1 MARHLVY
8 ASLLAA
14 SAFHCKAYSACV
26 TTTGFGDPYNPASG
40 ESVSC
45 SSAAPNPD
53 PQRIDAVAGSSNV
66 SVSVAQG
73 AALSVAGADAVRLRN
88 TSTLTNAGQMSAAAG
103 FAGVSLAGNGNTL
116 TNTGTITGGTGVL
129 GAGSGNAVVNRG
141 AITGTAGAGVSL
153 TGGDSS
159 LVNSGSIAGSGAI
172 AVQFGAGADSFTM
185 EGGTIQGA
193 VSQGDGRNRA
203 AISGGTITGAVTQG
217 NMSDD
222 FRMTGGQIGS
232 LAQGDTRDTFFMSG
246 GTIVGAFEDGDVAT
260 MTGGTIGRVDM
271 KLDNNIFDMSGGA
284 IRGNLVAGFGND
296 TIRLSDGV
304 IGGNISVSGGTDSL
318 TITGGRLEGSA
329 LMSFGSDTLSWD
341 GGGTVLGRID
351 MGPDSDTATLRN
363 LGATQL
369 APTASFDGGL
379 GTDTL
384 TLDNTQAGG
393 VARFANWESVALQRG
408 SGLAMDGDLVLGDS
422 GTGTGALTLDATST
436 LKAVPGTAAAIRAM
450 TAGQLASVTN
460 AGTIDL
466 TGGGAANRLTIA
478 GNYTGNGGT
487 LKVDAV
493 LAGDVAAA
501 DRLIVSQGRIGG
513 QSLLSVN
520 NLGGAG
526 SATVTDGIMV
536 VQATNGATS
545 DAAAFSMP
553 QTVKAGPYQYFLYK
567 GGVSAGSQENWYLR
581 STIPVVAP
589 PAVPGEPQQ
598 PVPEQARGAPVVLP
612 PAIVLAQP
620 QATPAEVPIYRPE
633 VAVQGA
639 VVATSRQLAMTTLDT
654 FHQRQGE
661 QSLLTGKGRWTGS
674 WGRIFG
680 ESVDNRYSGGAAPQF
695 DGHIAGF
702 QLGQDLYT
710 WQRDNKHQDRI
721 GLLASYARAK
731 GDVRGFTLAQS
742 GALSGSLDIDGYS
755 LGAYWTHVGPTNWY
769 TDAVAMVTWLSADM
783 KSRDGMD
790 RSTRGTATTLSLEGG
805 YPLPLG
811 SRLTLEPQ
819 AQLIAQFVSMN
830 GFNDGVAQV
839 SFNESNAY
847 VGRLGLR
854 LKSTFESGGRL
865 VEPYLRANLWRE
877 FSGTDQT
884 VYDGAAAV
892 PTRFGSTSLQFGL
905 GVAARV
911 QERVSLYAEVD
922 YLTDVSGDY
931 RQAWT
936 GNLGMRIRW

>member
-1 MARHLVY
+1 
-8 ASLLAA
+8 
-14 SAFHCKAYSACV
+14 
-26 TTTGFGDPYNPASG
+26 
-40 ESVSC
+40 
-45 SSAAPNPD
+45 
-53 PQRIDAVAGSSNV
+53 
-66 SVSVAQG
+66 
-73 AALSVAGADAVRLRN
+73 
-88 TSTLTNAGQMSAAAG
+88 MS
-103 FAGVSLAGNGNTL
+103 
-116 TNTGTITGGTGVL
+116 
-129 GAGSGNAVVNRG
+129 
-141 AITGTAGAGVSL
+141 
-153 TGGDSS
+153 
-159 LVNSGSIAGSGAI
+159 
-172 AVQFGAGADSFTM
+172 
-185 EGGTIQGA
+185 
-193 VSQGDGRNRA
+193 
-203 AISGGTITGAVTQG
+203 
-217 NMSDD
+217 
-222 FRMTGGQIGS
+222 
-232 LAQGDTRDTFFMSG
+232 
-246 GTIVGAFEDGDVAT
+246 
-260 MTGGTIGRVDM
+260 
-271 KLDNNIFDMSGGA
+271 
-284 IRGNLVAGFGND
+284 FGND
-296 TIRLSDGV
+296 T
-304 IGGNISVSGGTDSL
+304 L
-318 TITGGRLEGSA
+318 T
-329 LMSFGSDTLSWD
+329 WD

-351 MGPDSDTATLRN
+351 MGPDNDTATLRN
-363 LGATQL
+363 LDAAKL
-369 APTASFDGGL
+369 APTAAFDGGL

-384 TLDNTQAGG
+384 TLDNAQASG
-393 VARFANWESVALQRG
+393 VARFVNWESVALQRG
-408 SGLAMDGDLVLGDS
+408 SSLSMDGDLVLGDS
-422 GTGTGALTLDATST
+422 GTGTGALTLDATSS
-436 LKAVPGTAAAIRAM
+436 LKAVPGTAATIRAA

-466 TGGGAANRLTIA
+466 TGGSAANRLTIA

-493 LAGDVAAA
+493 LAGDGAAA

-520 NLGGAG
+520 NVGGGGA
-526 SATVTDGIMV
+526 ATVADGIMV

-545 DAAAFSMP
+545 DGAAFRMP

-567 GGVSAGSQENWYLR
+567 GGVSAGSQDNWYLR
-581 STIPVVAP
+581 STVPVVAAP
-589 PAVPGEPQQ
+589 PTGEPQQ
-598 PVPEQARGAPVVLP
+598 PAPQQAAGAPVVLP

-620 QATPAEVPIYRPE
+620 QEAPVEVPIYRAE
-633 VAVQGA
+633 VAVQSA
-639 VVATSRQLAMTTLDT
+639 VVATSRQLAITTLDT

-661 QSLLTGKGRWTGS
+661 QSLLTGKGARTGT
-674 WGRIFG
+674 WGRVFG
-680 ESVDNRYSGGAAPQF
+680 ESIDNRYGGGAAPQF

-710 WQRDNKHQDRI
+710 WQRESQHQDRV
-721 GLLASYARAK
+721 GVLASYARAK

-742 GALSGSLDIDGYS
+742 GVPSGSLDIDGYS

-805 YPLPLG
+805 YPLALG
-811 SRLTLEPQ
+811 GRLTLEPQ
-819 AQLIAQFVSMN
+819 AQFIAQFVSMN

-854 LKSTFESGGRL
+854 LKSTFESGGGV

-877 FSGTDQT
+877 FSGTDET
-884 VYDGAAAV
+884 VYNGAAAV

-936 GNLGMRIRW
+936 GNLGLRVRW

>member
-1 MARHLVY
+1 MARRLIYV
-8 ASLLAA
+8 SLIAA
-14 SAFHCKAYSACV
+14 SAASGEVHAACTSAS
-26 TTTGFGDPYNPASG
+26 GGDPYNPVSG
-40 ESVSC
+40 ETVTC
-45 SSAAPNPD
+45 TGTAPNPD
-53 PQRIDAVAGSSNV
+53 PQRIDAAAGSTNV
-66 SVSVAQG
+66 NVTVTQD
-73 AALSVAGADAVRLRN
+73 AALNVAGANAIRLRN
-88 TSTLTNAGQMSAAAG
+88 TSTLSNAGQVTAAAG

-116 TNTGTITGGTGVL
+116 TNTGTITGGTGVT
-129 GAGSGNAVVNRG
+129 GTGSGNAVVNRG
-141 AITGTAGAGVSL
+141 QITGTAGPGVSL

-159 LVNSGSIAGSGAI
+159 LVNSGNISGSAGT
-172 AVQFGAGADSFTM
+172 AVQFGSGADTFTM

-193 VSQGDGRNRA
+193 VSQGDGNNRA
-203 AISGGTITGAVTQG
+203 VITDGTITGAVAQG
-217 NMSDD
+217 ANPDD

-271 KLDNNIFDMSGGA
+271 KLDNNIFDMSGGT

-296 TIRLSDGV
+296 TIRLSGGV

-329 LMSFGSDTLSWD
+329 LLSFGNDTLAWD

-363 LGATQL
+363 LGAEQL
-369 APTASFDGGL
+369 APTAAFDGGL

-384 TLDNTQAGG
+384 TLDNAQAGG
-393 VARFANWESVALQRG
+393 VARFSNWESVALQRG
-408 SGLAMDGDLVLGDS
+408 SSLSMDGDLVLGDS
-422 GTGTGALTLDATST
+422 GTRTGALSLDATSS
-436 LKAVPGTAAAIRAM
+436 LKALAGTAATIRAVD
-450 TAGQLASVTN
+450 AGQLASVTN

-466 TGGGAANRLTIA
+466 TGGNAANRLTIA

-493 LAGDVAAA
+493 LAGDGAAA

-526 SATVTDGIMV
+526 AATQADGIMV
-536 VQATNGATS
+536 VQAVNGASS
-545 DAAAFSMP
+545 DAGAFSMP

-567 GGVSAGSQENWYLR
+567 GGVSAGSQDDWYLR
-581 STIPVVAP
+581 STIPVVTATAEVPAP
-589 PAVPGEPQQ
+589 QVPQQ
-598 PVPEQARGAPVVLP
+598 AAGSPVLLP
-612 PAIVLAQP
+612 PAIVLAP
-620 QATPAEVPIYRPE
+620 QQAAPEEIVIYRPE

-639 VVATSRQLAMTTLDT
+639 VVATSRQLAITTLDT

-661 QSLLTGKGRWTGS
+661 QSLLTGKGAWTGT

-702 QLGQDLYT
+702 QLGQDVYT
-710 WQRDNKHQDRI
+710 WLRDSRHQDRI
-721 GLLASYARAK
+721 GVLAGYARAK

-742 GALSGSLDIDGYS
+742 GRLSGSLDIDGYS

-769 TDAVAMVTWLSADM
+769 TDAVATVTWLSADM
-783 KSRDGMD
+783 RSSDGPD
-790 RSTRGTATTLSLEGG
+790 RNTKGTATTLSLEGG
-805 YPLPLG
+805 YPIPLG
-811 SRLTLEPQ
+811 NRLTLEPQ
-819 AQLIAQFVSMN
+819 AQFIAQFMSMDS
-830 GFNDGVAQV
+830 FNDGVAQV
-839 SFNESNAY
+839 SFKESDAY
-847 VGRLGLR
+847 LGRLGLR
-854 LKSTFESGGRL
+854 LKGTFESGSML

-877 FSGTDQT
+877 FSGTDET
-884 VYDGAAAV
+884 VYNGTTSV

-911 QERVSLYAEVD
+911 QERVSVYAEVD

-931 RQAWT
+931 RRAWT